1 MPMQKRIQVKGTLPL
16 VADFLGAEEQKIYSI
31 FNLDLKKEE
40 TDVVGSTKTKGEKH
54 GTTNKGKTLQTPT
67 NSV

>member
-1 MPMQKRIQVKGTLPL
+1 MKKKIQVKGTLPL
-16 VADFLGAEEQKIYSI
+16 VADFLGAEEKKIYSI

-40 TDVVGSTKTKGEKH
+40 TDVVRSTKTKGEKY
-54 GTTNKGKTLQTPT
+54 GTANKGKTLQAPT

>member
-1 MPMQKRIQVKGTLPL
+1 MQKKIQVKGTLPL
-16 VADFLGAEEQKIYSI
+16 IADYLGVEERKIYSI
-31 FNLDLKKEE
+31 FNLNLEKEE

-54 GTTNKGKTLQTPT
+54 GTTNEGKTLQAPT

>member
-1 MPMQKRIQVKGTLPL
+1 MPMQKKIQVKGTLPL

-54 GTTNKGKTLQTPT
+54 GTTNKSKTIQAPT

>member
-1 MPMQKRIQVKGTLPL
+1 MQKTIQVKGTLPL
-16 VADFLGAEEQKIYSI
+16 VADYLGAEEQKIYSI

-40 TDVVGSTKTKGEKH
+40 TNVVGSTKKKGEKDE
-54 GTTNKGKTLQTPT
+54 TTNKSKTLQAPG

>member
-1 MPMQKRIQVKGTLPL
+1 MPMQKKIQVKGTLPL
-16 VADFLGAEEQKIYSI
+16 VADYLGAEEQKIYSI

-40 TDVVGSTKTKGEKH
+40 TDVVGSTKKKGEKH
-54 GTTNKGKTLQTPT
+54 GTTNKGKALQAPT